1 MLNYDGK
8 HELDASIMDGKT
20 RKCGAVAGVTTV
32 KNPITLGMH
41 FLHLDDTLTAW
52 PSYMCSLLA
61 LIRPIASAR
70 LVMEKTEHIMLS
82 RDGAEAFADHLGVRV
97 LL

>member
-41 FLHLDDTLTAW
+41 FLHLDDTLAAW
-52 PSYMCSLLA
+52 SSYMIFFNDGLHSPFA
-61 LIRPIASAR
+61 LDPYS
-70 LVMEKTEHIMLS
+70 H
-82 RDGAEAFADHLGVRV
+82 
-97 LL
+97 